1 MVKKKEVIM
10 FVKRVLLPVVLI
22 LVTVYIGMGQF
33 LKKPEGSFVTNQ
45 QPSMNFPNMEAVER
59 ERISLIEKVSN
70 GVVTIYTTQEVRIQ
84 NPFFD
89 IPFGD
94 FFGIPNQPEFKQK
107 RQGLGSGFI
116 VAIDYDKKLVYIL
129 TNNHVVENSKNIQV
143 LFKNKVAI
151 DGKVVG
157 SDKLSDIAL
166 VSVPF
171 KKGIEKF
178 AAENMLKLGD
188 SDQLKVGSTV
198 IAIGSPLGLTDTVT
212 IGIVSAKNRQI
223 EDRPGEG
230 FIQTDAAINP
240 GTLVDHW

>member
-94 FFGIPNQPEFKQK
+94 FLEYQTSQSLSKK
-107 RQGLGSGFI
+107 
-116 VAIDYDKKLVYIL
+116 DK
-129 TNNHVVENSKNIQV
+129 V
-143 LFKNKVAI
+143 LAL
-151 DGKVVG
+151 D
-157 SDKLSDIAL
+157 LS
-166 VSVPF
+166 
-171 KKGIEKF
+171 
-178 AAENMLKLGD
+178 
-188 SDQLKVGSTV
+188 
-198 IAIGSPLGLTDTVT
+198 
-212 IGIVSAKNRQI
+212 
-223 EDRPGEG
+223 
-230 FIQTDAAINP
+230 
-240 GTLVDHW
+240 